1 MTKERIDKTFSMCTS
16 SIPIRNGWRIV
27 AVEQAEE
34 SVPLQDFVFP
44 PKTLLLLGK
53 EREGVPVDLLNKVQ
67 LFWIQKVKCQSQVD
81 DCVEIPQSGLVR
93 SFNVHVTG
101 AVVLWEAVKQ
111 LSKL

>member
-1 MTKERIDKTFSMCTS
+1 M
-16 SIPIRNGWRIV
+16 
-27 AVEQAEE
+27 EQAEE

-44 PKTLLLLGK
+44 AKTVLLLGK
-53 EREGVPVDLLNKVQ
+53 EREGVPVELLNKVIFFISDPI
-67 LFWIQKVKCQSQVD
+67 LPNPSQVD

-93 SFNVHVTG
+93 SLNVHVTG